1 MKNTIITIL
10 IIVVAVLLWTS
21 FRGGNE
27 PEILQESFTEES
39 SLMQEQNPE
48 SMIQDIE
55 PESNET
61 YTNEP
66 EESGVTTQP
75 QESPSIDEECTS
87 NDCPAEDGEMIIY
100 IPVFDGSD
108 IVMVR
113 RYVPESQAVLDSV
126 YTALFNAPTTVLYG
140 EFENHSQGRN
150 SVPSYGVDFDSVAIN
165 SGVAQVY
172 LTGTFEPQAPVSDFN
187 FRQQINEAAF
197 QYDTVDSIQV
207 FLNGNLFDWCIADM
221 SGGENGCPNQPRYWF
236 DQKN

>member
-21 FRGGNE
+21 SRGGNE
-27 PEILQESFTEES
+27 PEIFQESFTEES
-39 SLMQEQNPE
+39 SLMQEQNTE
-48 SMIQDIE
+48 SVIQDM
-55 PESNET
+55 
-61 YTNEP
+61 EP
-66 EESGVTTQP
+66 EESSVTTQP

-87 NDCPAEDGEMIIY
+87 NDCPAEDGEMIVT
-100 IPVFDGSD
+100 IPILDGSD
-108 IVMVR
+108 IVMVQ
-113 RYVPESQAVLDSV
+113 RYVPQSQAVLNSV
-126 YTALFNAPTTVLYG
+126 YTALFNAPATVLYG

-150 SVPSYGVDFDSVAIN
+150 TIPNYGVDFDSVTIN

-172 LTGTFEPQAPVSDFN
+172 ITGTFEPQTPVSDFN

-197 QYDTVDSIQV
+197 QYDSVDSIQV